1 MISVRNLSKR
11 FGTHHVLDGLD
22 LQVNRGETFV
32 LLGPSGCGKTTLLR
46 CLNGLEW
53 PDSGEIE
60 VDGIVLRP
68 ELPQDEKI
76 RNVRAIRQKCGMVF
90 QQFHL
95 FPHYSVLENL
105 TLAPVHVKNVG
116 VAEARDIALRL
127 LDQMGLAS
135 LADQK
140 PSKLSGGEQQRVAIA
155 RALAMQP
162 DYLLYDEPTSSL
174 DSARAVEIWSIMRQ
188 LAKQGQTQVI
198 VTHQQ
203 QLARELPCRVVQI
216 EGGKARLSAS
226 QSIQGQQGL

>member
-1 MISVRNLSKR
+1 MISVRSLSKR
-11 FGTHHVLDGLD
+11 FGTHQVLDGLD

-60 VDGIVLRP
+60 VDGIALRP
-68 ELPQDEKI
+68 DMARDEKI

-95 FPHYSVLENL
+95 FPHYAVLDNL
-105 TLAPVHVKNVG
+105 TLAPIHVKKMK
-116 VAEARDIALRL
+116 AADARENGMRL
-127 LDQMGLAS
+127 LDQVGLSA
-135 LADQK
+135 AANMK

-174 DSARAVEIWSIMRQ
+174 DSARAMEIWSIMRE

-203 QLARELPCRVVQI
+203 QLAQELPCRVVRI
-216 EGGKARLSAS
+216 ENGKARVSGD
-226 QSIQGQQGL
+226 Q